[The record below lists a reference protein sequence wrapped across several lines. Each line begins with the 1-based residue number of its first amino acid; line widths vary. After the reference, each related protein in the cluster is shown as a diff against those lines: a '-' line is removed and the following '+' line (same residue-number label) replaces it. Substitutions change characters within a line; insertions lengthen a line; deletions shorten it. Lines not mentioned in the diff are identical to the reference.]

1 MAYLEG
7 LFETVPERSDLR
19 LRITERTRK
28 SEEECIREFL
38 GREILTQEQKTLAT
52 ETAMRLARSLRNQ
65 KRPGIVEQ
73 LVQEFSL
80 ASEEGVALMSLAEAL
95 LRTPDEATRDDLIRD
110 QVCLGNWLS
119 HSGRGKPLII
129 NAASWGLALTRDIVA
144 PSERVG
150 RVMAFVKR
158 RGMPFIRLAMRQAM
172 QMMGRQFVMGETI
185 EQALKLARKHEDE
198 GFTYSYDMLGEAA
211 LDQADADR
219 YKADYHAAL
228 EAIGKNAR
236 GSNVYERAG
245 LSIKLSA
252 LHPRYSRLQRDRVMS
267 ELLPIVKD
275 LAVRARHYDIGLN
288 IDAEESERLEISL
301 DLLESLCQDPDLAG
315 WNGIGFVVQA
325 YGRRAPA
332 VLDYII
338 DLGRRTDHRIMVRLV
353 KGAYWDSE
361 VKKAQIDG
369 ASDFP
374 VYTRKCHTDV
384 SYLACAAKL
393 LAAPKEIFPQF
404 ATHNARTVASI
415 FAMAGHDFSIG
426 RYEFQCLHGM
436 GEPLYSQ
443 VVGSKTLNRPCRI
456 YAPVGTY
463 ETLLA
468 YLVRR
473 LLENGANSS
482 FVNLVGDHSVP
493 LEKLV
498 EDPVEQTHD
507 IYPVGSRHPLI
518 KAPQDL
524 FGKER
529 KNSAG
534 MDLYDENTLRQL
546 KEALKQCPETS
557 EGASLIVG
565 RDPSTE
571 KRDVLNPADQADV
584 VGTIQYA
591 TAEDVTQAVD
601 VAEKSTTAWASKS
614 PADRAGILEHAADL
628 LEEKRVSF
636 MALAIREAGKSYPNA
651 VSEVRE
657 AIDFLRYYASLIRA
671 DFSNDTHRPLG
682 TIVCISPWNFPLAIF
697 LGQVTAAL
705 AAGNNVL
712 AKPAESTSLIAVEAV
727 KLMHKAGVPAEA
739 LQLVLGRGS
748 DIGTALVSDK
758 RIAGVMFTGSTKV
771 AQSIAGHL
779 AGRLGRNGQP
789 VPFVAETGGLNAMI
803 VDSTALPEQAIVDI
817 VNSAFDSAGQRCSA
831 LRLLC
836 VQDEAMP
843 RILPLLKGAMAEL
856 RVGAPGRLET
866 DVGPVINQRARDGI
880 MEHITRFK
888 DKKYRVF
895 SSPLVTEETE
905 CGFFVPPTLIQVHS
919 VEEIGGEVFGP
930 VLHVMPYHRRGLETL
945 VRDINATGYGLTFG
959 VHSRLPSTINRLV
972 EKIEAGNVYVNRNM
986 VGAVV
991 GVQPFGGRGLSGTGP
1006 KAGGPLAVRRQLA
1019 EAPACSLTTGTTG
1032 LSPMS
1037 RSWLLWLRAND
1048 ASLAQEVLP
1057 WMSHGLLGT
1066 TLEMP
1071 SPVGET
1077 NHYSLTPRGEGL
1089 ILAETE
1095 AGLKRMISYAI
1106 SCGNQVCVMAS
1117 PELTPCLRTLPDVV
1131 AKEITIVKNRG
1142 DVKDCAFILSETENE
1157 TLWQI
1162 VRDLLQ
1168 DEKHSVPLVYIGD
1181 AASLRPE
1188 WLLEEKHVSNN
1199 VAAAG
1204 GNARLM
1210 AQI

>member
-1 MAYLEG
+1 MAYLAD
-7 LFETVPERSDLR
+7 LLETVPERSDLR
-19 LRITERTRK
+19 QRITDQTRK
-28 SEEECIREFL
+28 SEEDCVRGFL
-38 GREILTQEQKTLAT
+38 SQQILTQEQKTLAT
-52 ETAMRLARSLRNQ
+52 ETAMRLARILRDR

-80 ASEEGVALMSLAEAL
+80 ASEEGIALMSLAEAL

-110 QVCLGNWLS
+110 QVSLGNWLS
-119 HSGRGKPLII
+119 HMGAGKPLIV
-129 NAASWGLALTRDIVA
+129 NAASWGLSLTGKIVA
-144 PSERVG
+144 PEERAGLVLSLI
-150 RVMAFVKR
+150 KR
-158 RGMPFIRLAMRQAM
+158 RGMPFIRMAMRLAM
-172 QMMGRQFVMGETI
+172 QMMGKQFVLGETI
-185 EQALKLARKHEDE
+185 EEALKVARKHEDK

-219 YKADYHAAL
+219 YRADYHAAL

-236 GSNVYERAG
+236 GRNVYERAG

-252 LHPRYSRLQRDRVMS
+252 LHPRYSRLQRERVMN

-288 IDAEESERLEISL
+288 IDAEESERLELSL
-301 DLLESLCQDPDLAG
+301 DLLEALCQDPDLAG

-332 VLDYII
+332 VLDFII
-338 DLGRRTDHRIMVRLV
+338 DLGKRTNHRIMVRLV

-361 VKKAQIDG
+361 IKKAQIDG
-369 ASDFP
+369 VSDFP

-415 FAMAGHDFSIG
+415 FALAGHEFSIG

-436 GEPLYSQ
+436 GENLYSE
-443 VVGSKTLNRPCRI
+443 VVGSETLNRPCRI

-482 FVNLVGDHSVP
+482 FVNLVGDRSVP

-498 EDPVEQTHD
+498 EDPIEQAHN

-518 KAPQDL
+518 KSPVEL
-524 FGKER
+524 YGKER
-529 KNSAG
+529 RNSAG
-534 MDLYDENTLRQL
+534 MDLYDENVLKSL
-546 KEALKQCPETS
+546 KETLSQSPERF
-557 EGASLIVG
+557 EGHSLIVG
-565 RDPSTE
+565 VAALKEASE
-571 KRDVLNPADQADV
+571 VLNPADQRDV
-584 VGTIQYA
+584 VGTVCYA
-591 TAEDVTQAVD
+591 SSEDVSRAIE
-601 VAEKSTTAWASKS
+601 VAESSQADWHSKS
-614 PADRAGILEHAADL
+614 PADRAGILERAADL
-628 LEEKRVSF
+628 LEENRVSF
-636 MALAIREAGKSYPNA
+636 MALAVREAGKSYLNA

-657 AIDFLRYYASLIRA
+657 AVDFLRYYASLIRK
-671 DFSNDTHRPLG
+671 DFSNETHKPLG

-739 LQLVLGRGS
+739 LQLVLGRGN

-779 AGRLGRNGQP
+779 VGRLGRNGQP

-803 VDSTALPEQAIVDI
+803 VDATALPEQAIVDI

-856 RVGAPGRLET
+856 RTGAPGFLKT
-866 DVGPVINQRARDGI
+866 DVGPVISQRARDGI
-880 MEHITRFK
+880 MEHIVRFK
-888 DKKYRVF
+888 DKKHEVF
-895 SSPLVTEETE
+895 SAPLIEEETDH
-905 CGFFVPPTLIQVHS
+905 GFFVPPTLIKVHS

-930 VLHVMPYHRRGLETL
+930 VLHVMSYHRRGLETL
-945 VRDINATGYGLTFG
+945 VKDINATGYGLTFG

-972 EKIEAGNVYVNRNM
+972 EKINAGNIYVNRNM

-1019 EAPACSLTTGTTG
+1019 EVPFCSLGSKKE
-1032 LSPMS
+1032 LSPMA
-1037 RSWLLWLRAND
+1037 RSWLLWLRAVD
-1048 ASLAQEVLP
+1048 APLAQEVLP
-1057 WMSHGLLGT
+1057 WMSHGLLGM

-1077 NHYSLTPRGEGL
+1077 NDYSLTERGQAL

-1095 AGLKRMISYAI
+1095 AGLKRLISYAI
-1106 SCGNQVCVMAS
+1106 SCGNSVAIMAS
-1117 PELTPCLRTLPDVV
+1117 PELTACLKTLPEVV
-1131 AKEITIVKNRG
+1131 SKEVTIVKNKG
-1142 DVKDCAFILSETENE
+1142 DIDDSAFILSETNNE

-1162 VRDLLQ
+1162 VRDLLKEGKQ
-1168 DEKHSVPLVYIGD
+1168 PVPLVYLGNPET
-1181 AASLRPE
+1181 LRPE

-1210 AQI
+1210 AQV